1 MIKDGLYKVS
11 FQTPMGVGAGV
22 AYASGGKMWG
32 GDSGIY
38 YVGTYSQEGNQLTAN
53 VTTTRHTG
61 GANSVFG
68 VDRVHITL
76 RGTVDGDTATTQG
89 TAAEAPGVKFQ
100 AILTRLSD

>member
-1 MIKDGLYKVS
+1 MLKDGLYKAS
-11 FQTPMGVGAGV
+11 FQTPMGAGAGV

-38 YVGTYSQEGNQLTAN
+38 YVGVYSQDGNQLTAN

-61 GANSVFG
+61 GMNSVFG

-76 RGTVDGDTATTQG
+76 RGTVDGDTATMQG